1 MTDLLFARG
10 ELHKRA
16 LPSARF
22 LDYVRRHGLD
32 LFRIERF
39 AGATAVAPIIDCGNR
54 RFEFGEGRED
64 AAPGFIVEARGADG
78 ETVIDLVAWP
88 LDRPDHATSMFGRV
102 GLIGVAAA
110 VDPTTYIFDKPLVIH
125 RSPLDW
131 LRSGCAG
138 AAIVDPRRAAWELID
153 CPGRIA
159 GQDAAHARQLL
170 DIASSVIDRSRF
182 VAPARTP
189 RAA

>member
-1 MTDLLFARG
+1 MMDLLFARG
-10 ELHKRA
+10 ELLKRA
-16 LPSARF
+16 LPGACF

-32 LFRIERF
+32 LSRIERF

-54 RFEFGEGRED
+54 RFEFGDGHRD
-64 AAPGFIVEARGADG
+64 ATPGFIVEARGADG
-78 ETVIDLVAWP
+78 ETVIDLAAWP
-88 LDRPDHATSMFGRV
+88 LDRPDHPMSMFGRV

-110 VDPTTYIFDKPLVIH
+110 MNPTTYIFDKPLVIH
-125 RSPLDW
+125 RSPIDW

-138 AAIVDPRRAAWELID
+138 AAMVDPRRAAWELID

-170 DIASSVIDRSRF
+170 EIANSVINRSRF
-182 VAPARTP
+182 VAPARQQG
-189 RAA
+189 AA